1 MDPSLRWGDVV
12 GDNSRLHL
20 TDSRERSTIRHMDLE
35 DFLPKTPGDPLA
47 ALTKQDLD
55 PLSVDELNAR
65 IETLEAEIVRARA
78 RIDRAVNHRSSAEGL
93 FKR

>member
-1 MDPSLRWGDVV
+1 VSWTPAFAGERAPDDYAF
-12 GDNSRLHL
+12 DRLTRTVNDHA
-20 TDSRERSTIRHMDLE
+20 MDLE

-55 PLSVDELNAR
+55 PLSVDELQAR
-65 IETLEAEIVRARA
+65 IATLEAEIARTRA
-78 RIDRAVNHRSSAEGL
+78 RIDHAVNHRSSAESL

>member
-1 MDPSLRWGDVV
+1 MGPGLRRGDV
-12 GDNSRLHL
+12 DWNLPASL
-20 TDSRERSTIRHMDLE
+20 TDSAIRSTICLMDLE
-35 DFLPKTPGDPLA
+35 DFLPKTPGDPLV

-65 IETLEAEIVRARA
+65 IQVLEAEIVRARA